1 MSCCCHQPEV
11 APEKPAETCCSPTLS
26 SAKNGNHWLKFAVAA
41 AAAGLAMTL
50 SLALNLTPPEGAAR
64 FITHGALIF
73 LNVTCFALLGG
84 PVLRG
89 AWDALRR
96 GRIVTDQLFL
106 AGMAGAFGASLLST
120 LRGRGDI
127 YYEVVI
133 ILLAIHALGRLLT
146 ERQRAA
152 ATQTLD
158 AWRATLDRCTVLL
171 PDGGTKITTASRT
184 QPGEI
189 IRVQPSETAPLD
201 GIVTTG
207 RAYVLETAHSGEP
220 FPAARK
226 SGDRVLAGSI
236 VLDGPLELTV
246 TSAGS
251 TREVDRLAAAVATL
265 SGEKSQIENLADRAV
280 GIFLPAVI
288 VLCLVTFIAWW
299 PFAGAA
305 RALFNALAVLLVACP
320 CALGIALP
328 LAHRLGL
335 QRLAALGLVPRSAS
349 VGERLA
355 TITRVVFDKTG
366 TLTELGLEAG
376 PLHLRDG
383 ELPELRAM
391 IAAIQRCT
399 RHPVARPFWS
409 WSDTLPAGTKLER
422 VEVLPGQGV
431 RGIFT
436 QSGRRRTVEIGNAT
450 LLPAPE
456 PASDQTRRLYV
467 LLDGRCVATVDL
479 LESPRPGLARL
490 MHELRAS
497 DIKLAILTGDIA
509 LPSALRDLPLE
520 VSTQLSAAEKARR
533 VAAWEQAGERV
544 LFIGDGLNDTEAMSR
559 ATIGLALSGGHDTA
573 REAADGEWL
582 SADFTQ
588 LPAAL
593 RAATATRR
601 TLRRI
606 IAFAFAYNS
615 IGLALAARGVLHPVA
630 AALLMLAS
638 SLTVTTVANSR
649 PRNKQ
654 CDPQPIQ
661 WAELQTAPRLTP
673 QPTHPI

>member
-1 MSCCCHQPEV
+1 
-11 APEKPAETCCSPTLS
+11 
-26 SAKNGNHWLKFAVAA
+26 
-41 AAAGLAMTL
+41 MTL
-50 SLALNLTPPEGAAR
+50 SLALNLTPPEGATRSA
-64 FITHGALIF
+64 THGALIA
-73 LNVTCFALLGG
+73 LNLACFALLGG

-89 AWDALRR
+89 AWDAVRR

-120 LRGRGDI
+120 LRGHGDI

-152 ATQTLD
+152 ATETLD
-158 AWRATLDRCTVLL
+158 AWRATLERCTVVL

-189 IRVQPSETAPLD
+189 IRVQPGETAPLD
-201 GIVTTG
+201 GVVKSG

-220 FPAARK
+220 FPAARQPD
-226 SGDRVLAGSI
+226 DRVLAGSI
-236 VLDGPLELTV
+236 VLDGPLDLTV
-246 TSAGS
+246 TSAGTS
-251 TREVDRLAAAVATL
+251 REVDRLAAAVATL
-265 SGEKSQIENLADRAV
+265 SREKSQIENLADRAV
-280 GIFLPAVI
+280 RIFLPAVI
-288 VLCLVTFIAWW
+288 VLCVVTFLAWW
-299 PFAGAA
+299 PSAGAT

-335 QRLAALGLVPRSAS
+335 QRLAALGLVPRSAT

-376 PLHLRDG
+376 ALHLRDS
-383 ELPELRAM
+383 EQPDLRGM
-391 IAAIQRCT
+391 IAEIQRRT

-409 WSDTLPAGTKLER
+409 WNETLPAHTKLEN
-422 VEVLPGQGV
+422 VVVLPGQGV

-436 QSGRRRTVEIGNAT
+436 RSGEHCTVEIGNAT

-456 PASDQTRRLYV
+456 PASDQTRRLVV
-467 LLDGRCVATVDL
+467 LLDGRFVATVDL
-479 LESPRPGLARL
+479 LESPRPGLAQL
-490 MHELRAS
+490 MDDLRS
-497 DIKLAILTGDIA
+497 TGIRLAILTGDIA
-509 LPSALRDLPLE
+509 LPPALRDLPLD
-520 VSTQLSAAEKARR
+520 VFTQLSAAEKAQR
-533 VAAWEQAGERV
+533 VAMWEQSGERV

-559 ATIGLALSGGHDTA
+559 ATVGLALTEGHDTA
-573 REAADGEWL
+573 LDAADGEWL

-593 RAATATRR
+593 RAAAATRQ
-601 TLRRI
+601 TLHRI
-606 IAFAFAYNS
+606 IGFAFAYNS
-615 IGLALAARGVLHPVA
+615 IGLALAASGVLHPVA

-638 SLTVTTVANSR
+638 SITVTTLANAR
-649 PRNKQ
+649 PITAQRHGQ
-654 CDPQPIQ
+654 TLA
-661 WAELQTAPRLTP
+661 WAELQHA
-673 QPTHPI
+673 

>member
-1 MSCCCHQPEV
+1 
-11 APEKPAETCCSPTLS
+11 
-26 SAKNGNHWLKFAVAA
+26 
-41 AAAGLAMTL
+41 MTL

-64 FITHGALIF
+64 SATHGALIA
-73 LNVTCFALLGG
+73 LSVGCFALLGG

-120 LRGRGDI
+120 LRGHGDI

-146 ERQRAA
+146 ERQRTA
-152 ATQTLD
+152 ATETLD
-158 AWRATLDRCTVLL
+158 AWRATLERCTVVL
-171 PDGGTKITTASRT
+171 PDGGTKISTANRT

-189 IRVQPSETAPLD
+189 IRVEPGETAPLD
-201 GIVTTG
+201 GIVKSG

-220 FPAARK
+220 FPAARQP
-226 SGDRVLAGSI
+226 GDRVLAGSI
-236 VLDGPLELTV
+236 VLDGPLDLTI
-246 TSAGS
+246 TSAGTS
-251 TREVDRLAAAVATL
+251 REVDRLAAAVAAL
-265 SGEKSQIENLADRAV
+265 SHGKSQIENLADRAV
-280 GIFLPAVI
+280 RIFLPAVI
-288 VLCLVTFIAWW
+288 VLCFVTFLAWW
-299 PFAGAA
+299 PAAGAT

-335 QRLAALGLVPRSAS
+335 QRLAALGLVPRSAT

-376 PLHLRDG
+376 ALHLRDS
-383 ELPELRAM
+383 ENPDLRAM
-391 IAAIQRCT
+391 IAEIQRRT
-399 RHPVARPFWS
+399 RHPVARPFWA
-409 WSDTLPAGTKLER
+409 WNETLPAGTKLES
-422 VEVLPGQGV
+422 VVVLPGQGV

-436 QSGRRRTVEIGNAT
+436 RSGERFPVEIGNAT
-450 LLPAPE
+450 LLPTPE
-456 PASDQTRRLYV
+456 PASDQARRLYV

-479 LESPRPGLARL
+479 LESPRPGLAQL
-490 MHELRAS
+490 MDDLRAS
-497 DIKLAILTGDIA
+497 GIRLAMLTGDVA

-520 VSTQLSAAEKARR
+520 VSTQLSAANKAQR
-533 VAAWEQAGERV
+533 ASAWEHAGERV
-544 LFIGDGLNDTEAMSR
+544 LFIGDGLNDTEAMSC
-559 ATIGLALSGGHDTA
+559 ATVGLAVTGGHGTA
-573 REAADGEWL
+573 LDAAEGEWL
-582 SADFTQ
+582 AADFTK

-593 RAATATRR
+593 RTAAATRR

-606 IAFAFAYNS
+606 IAFAFAYNAV
-615 IGLALAARGVLHPVA
+615 GLALAASGVLHPVA

-638 SLTVTTVANSR
+638 SLTVTSLANSR
-649 PRNKQ
+649 PKTERS
-654 CDPQPIQ
+654 DGHAIVGV
-661 WAELQTAPRLTP
+661 ELQPA
-673 QPTHPI
+673 